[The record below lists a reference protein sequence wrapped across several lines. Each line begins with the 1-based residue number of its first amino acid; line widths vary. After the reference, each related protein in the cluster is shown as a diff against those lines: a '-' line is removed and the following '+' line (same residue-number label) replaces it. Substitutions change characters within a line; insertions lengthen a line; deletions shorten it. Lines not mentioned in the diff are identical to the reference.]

1 MRHTLFTATGCQRC
15 KIAKRF
21 MDQHKIDYQ
30 EVDIK
35 GEGMDTFREF
45 YGQNRR
51 SVYRGQEGI
60 EFPVYTDGTAIR
72 QGVGVVI
79 AYLMAGEKLDGFIGH
94 SQLSKDWIDGLHISE
109 GDPIMAGEFVAVLRI
124 LKKSGLKLQL
134 DTNGKNASVLD
145 QLLEHGIGDRV
156 VMDVKGPLALYHNL
170 IGEEVDQMEITKSIA
185 LVTKFPE
192 YEFQTTVAPIIRPKG
207 ETPQISYLAPEE
219 IGETARLIKDAT
231 GSQKHPYLLRLFDPD
246 TCMDDRLKSIGELP
260 YNTMFRYRTAAREHQ
275 VLAEIEKG

>member
-21 MDQHKIDYQ
+21 MDEHKIAYE

-51 SVYRGQEGI
+51 LIYRGKEGI
-60 EFPVYTDGTAIR
+60 EFPVYTDGTAVR
-72 QGVGVVI
+72 QGVGRVI
-79 AYLMAGEKLDGFIGH
+79 AYLQAGAKLDDFIGR
-94 SQLSKDWIDGLHISE
+94 SQLSKGWIDGLHISE
-109 GDPIMAGEFVAVLRI
+109 GDPTMAGEFVALLTI

-134 DTNGKNASVLD
+134 DTNGRNASVLD
-145 QLLEHGIGDRV
+145 QLLTNGIGDRV
-156 VMDVKGPLALYHNL
+156 IMDVKGPLALYHIL
-170 IGEEVDQMEITKSIA
+170 IGEEVDEIEITKSIA
-185 LVTKFPE
+185 LATKFPE
-192 YEFQTTVAPIIRPKG
+192 YEFQTTVAPIIRSKG
-207 ETPQISYLAPEE
+207 ETPEISYLTPEE
-219 IGETARLIKDAT
+219 IGETAKLIKDAT
-231 GSQKHPYLLRLFDPD
+231 GSLKNPYLLRLFDPD

-260 YNTMFRYRTAAREHQ
+260 VNTMFRYRTAAREHQ